1 MTDFPTLADVFAA
14 RNAIR
19 GIAIETPLMP
29 SPALSAKAGTE
40 VLLKLETMQPVG
52 AFKIRGAANAMA
64 NLSPE
69 ARKRGVACCSTGN
82 HGRGVAY
89 AARHH
94 GVRAIICL
102 SRLVPDV
109 KVDAITALGA
119 EVRRIGE
126 TQDDAQLEVDR
137 LAASAG
143 MTDLHPFDHPHVIA
157 GQGTV
162 GLEILSQRP
171 DIENIV
177 VPLSG
182 GGLFA
187 GIALAAKAIKPTIR
201 MIGVSMARGAA
212 MIESLGAGKPIDVLE
227 LPTLAD
233 SLGGGIGLS
242 NRWTFELCRRLAD
255 QTLTLS
261 EEEIYRGMRALF
273 MDDRLVTEGGGSVG
287 AAALIA
293 GKLSVQGPT
302 ALVVSGRNVD
312 MSKFLSIAN
321 GQPVT
326 IGDMKVQG

>member
-1 MTDFPTLADVFAA
+1 MTTFPILADVLAA

-19 GIAIETPLMP
+19 GIANKTPLVP
-29 SPALSAKAGTE
+29 SAALSAKAGAE

-69 ARKRGVACCSTGN
+69 AKARGVACCSTGN

-89 AARHH
+89 AARHY
-94 GVRAIICL
+94 GVRAIVCL
-102 SRLVPDV
+102 SKLVPDV
-109 KVDAITALGA
+109 KVEAIQALGA

-126 TQDDAQLEVDR
+126 SQDDAQLEVDR
-137 LAASAG
+137 LVASEG

-157 GQGTV
+157 GQGTI
-162 GLEILSQRP
+162 GLEILSARP

-187 GIALAAKAIKPTIR
+187 GIALAAKAIKPSIR
-201 MIGVSMARGAA
+201 MIGVSMERGAA
-212 MIESLGAGKPIDVLE
+212 MIESLHAGKPIDVVE

-233 SLGGGIGLS
+233 SLGGGIGLA
-242 NRWTFELCRRLAD
+242 NRFTFELCRRLAD
-255 QTLTLS
+255 DTLTLS
-261 EEEIYRGMRALF
+261 EAEIYRGMRALF
-273 MDDRLVTEGGGSVG
+273 LEDRLVTEGGGAVG

-293 GKLSVQGPT
+293 GKLKLIGPT
-302 ALVVSGRNVD
+302 AIVVSGRNVD
-312 MSKFLSIAN
+312 MSKFLSIAA
-321 GQPVT
+321 GAPIT
-326 IGDMKVQG
+326 IGDLKIQG